1 MSKVGINVV
10 FCLLDSKVTLIGG
23 LGLNTTKVVN
33 PIKVQLTQKGCEIN
47 IQGGVGH

>member
-1 MSKVGINVV
+1 MSTVGINVV
-10 FCLLDSKVTLIGG
+10 FFLLDSKVTFIEG
-23 LGLNTTKVVN
+23 LGLNTTEVVN